1 MGPRTKMRGTSWA
14 FINTQ
19 EKVRASDAEQSGRSR
34 QPAVCG
40 CLVNAVCFLWQFSL
54 HFLLSFLGKVL
65 DDTIVLCVY
74 YTSTVVHFDK
84 VLGATAYFLVLLA
97 DKYDIKPIVL

>member
-1 MGPRTKMRGTSWA
+1 MGPRTKMRGMSSA
-14 FINTQ
+14 SINTQ
-19 EKVRASDAEQSGRSR
+19 ETVQATDAEQSGRSQ

-54 HFLLSFLGKVL
+54 HFLLSFLGKIL
-65 DDTIVLCVY
+65 ADTIVLCVY

-84 VLGATAYFLVLLA
+84 ALGHSILSCFTC
-97 DKYDIKPIVL
+97 